1 MAVEGVT
8 SGQSV
13 YNNVTTPTTEANAQ
27 LSLTDFYTLLA
38 AQMKYQD
45 ADNPMD
51 TSEMMASM
59 VQTQMIQAINDM
71 NSMQMTTYA
80 ASMIG
85 KEVTIAEVDSNGQY
99 KGEVEGTVT
108 SVLLGS
114 SPMIFIGDKAYYL
127 NQIMS
132 IGTLPKGEGDGE
144 NSGETENEG
153 SGDDAAEG
161 VEGTEGADGDK

>member
-1 MAVEGVT
+1 MAVEAVT
-8 SGQSV
+8 GGQSA
-13 YNNVTTPTTEANAQ
+13 YTNINVPTTEANAS

-59 VQTQMIQAINDM
+59 VQTQMIQAISEM
-71 NSMQMTTYA
+71 TTMQMTTYA

-85 KEVTIAEVDSNGQY
+85 KEVTVAEVDANGQY
-99 KGEVEGTVT
+99 TGDKVGTVT

-114 SPMIFIGDKAYYL
+114 SPVIFIDDKAYSL
-127 NQIMS
+127 SQIMS
-132 IGTLPKGEGDGE
+132 IGKLPETGD
-144 NSGETENEG
+144 T
-153 SGDDAAEG
+153 DDSQAAD
-161 VEGTEGADGDK
+161 GADKTDGTDTQK

>member
-8 SGQSV
+8 SGQSA
-13 YNNVTTPTTEANAQ
+13 YATNINTPTTEANA
-27 LSLTDFYTLLA
+27 SLTMTDFYTLLA

-59 VQTQMIQAINDM
+59 VQTQMIQAINEM
-71 NSMQMTTYA
+71 TTMQMTTYA
-80 ASMIG
+80 SSFIG
-85 KEVTIAEVDSNGQY
+85 KEVTVAKVDSNGQY
-99 KGEVEGTVT
+99 AGEESGTVT
-108 SVLLGS
+108 GVLLGS

-132 IGTLPKGEGDGE
+132 VGKIPETEGSG
-144 NSGETENEG
+144 NSGETGNDGQTGETG
-153 SGDDAAEG
+153 
-161 VEGTEGADGDK
+161 GTEGTDSDK